1 MKLFF
6 IRLDKQIKIN
16 IHLNIVQRKCK
27 LSINKKGTE
36 MNMCSLYSG
45 QESTGDKIKIND
57 ENQVLYRI
65 YEKNSHLIDLN
76 L

>member
-1 MKLFF
+1 
-6 IRLDKQIKIN
+6 
-16 IHLNIVQRKCK
+16 
-27 LSINKKGTE
+27 

-65 YEKNSHLIDLN
+65 YEKNSHLIDSN